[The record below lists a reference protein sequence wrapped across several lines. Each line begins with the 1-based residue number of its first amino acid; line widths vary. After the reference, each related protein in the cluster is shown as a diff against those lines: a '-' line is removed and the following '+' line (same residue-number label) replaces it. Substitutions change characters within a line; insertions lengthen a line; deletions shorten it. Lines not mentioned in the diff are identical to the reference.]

1 MPAGSSGG
9 LRVPT
14 RCDRSTLGSARRA
27 GHRRPGTQSPTCPS
41 RRRCDMFD
49 VQESAPSVGRYGRHR
64 SHVASPAARCGLYP
78 GTRHGRGS
86 DRVDRQVRVGG
97 SAERTL
103 MSSRR
108 WSPRIGQHEAA
119 TGRRSPVNQNGRDI
133 GGLLPTGTVTLFAA
147 DVDSSSRLFAA
158 DPDEMMSTAPP
169 AGRILE
175 DPRLFRHPH
184 SPDNDATAGVK
195 SMAVDPCALRPVIGT
210 QHCPSGQRNR
220 VPVAVIPTTNTSSS
234 AIRSSHRALSNSRR
248 RSTRG
253 RGRASWGTK

>member
-86 DRVDRQVRVGG
+86 DRID
-97 SAERTL
+97 
-103 MSSRR
+103 
-108 WSPRIGQHEAA
+108 
-119 TGRRSPVNQNGRDI
+119 
-133 GGLLPTGTVTLFAA
+133 
-147 DVDSSSRLFAA
+147 
-158 DPDEMMSTAPP
+158 
-169 AGRILE
+169 
-175 DPRLFRHPH
+175 RHPH

-220 VPVAVIPTTNTSSS
+220 VPVAVIPTTNTSGS

-248 RSTRG
+248 RSTGG